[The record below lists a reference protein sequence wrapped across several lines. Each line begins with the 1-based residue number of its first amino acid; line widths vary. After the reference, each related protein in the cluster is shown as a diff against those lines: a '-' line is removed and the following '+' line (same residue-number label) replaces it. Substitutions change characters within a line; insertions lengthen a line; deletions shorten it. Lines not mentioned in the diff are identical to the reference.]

1 MVTTETSPAWRIA
14 AGLPDPELP
23 IVTIA
28 DLGILRDVTEDDQ
41 GRVHVQITPTY
52 SGCPAMETISEDLV
66 DALTTAG
73 YQHVD
78 VEFVLSPA
86 WTTDWMTDEARAKLT
101 AYGVAP
107 PTGHVGAGPVPL
119 AAVRGAARSAAASTR
134 GSPATSAPP
143 PASPCG
149 CAARAASPSTTSRRS
164 DARCHPGRVPP
175 PAGRGPRRADRG
187 RDRRHLRGAR
197 RARATTTRFVHGQH
211 LSIRGGDDVRR
222 SYSLCTPPSSGVL
235 RIGVKRLPGGA
246 FSEGVLGRLRVGDTL
261 EVMTPA
267 GRFTTELDPT
277 ARKRYVAVAAG
288 SGITPVLSIV
298 AAILEGEPGSA
309 VTLVYAN
316 RTHGSVMFLDE
327 VHDLKDRFP
336 ERLQIVHVLSRE
348 TQDVELFSGRL
359 DGPRLRA
366 ILDALAPADEVDD
379 WFLCGPQQMVE
390 ELRAA
395 IVDAGGAAN
404 RIHSELFHA
413 DPVRRAPVAALA
425 GTEDGAARVTIRLDG
440 RASELSLR
448 PDGVPVLEA
457 ALRVRADLPF
467 ACRGGVCGTCRAR
480 VVEGSVAMDANY
492 ALEPEEVERGYVLTC
507 QSHPTSERVV
517 LDYDA

>member
-1 MVTTETSPAWRIA
+1 MPGATRAAFHPLRVAALDELTEDATAVTFEV
-14 AGLPDPELP
+14 PD
-23 IVTIA
+23 A
-28 DLGILRDVTEDDQ
+28 LRDD
-41 GRVHVQITPTY
+41 Y
-52 SGCPAMETISEDLV
+52 A
-66 DALTTAG
+66 
-73 YQHVD
+73 
-78 VEFVLSPA
+78 
-86 WTTDWMTDEARAKLT
+86 
-101 AYGVAP
+101 
-107 PTGHVGAGPVPL
+107 
-119 AAVRGAARSAAASTR
+119 
-134 GSPATSAPP
+134 
-143 PASPCG
+143 
-149 CAARAASPSTTSRRS
+149 
-164 DARCHPGRVPP
+164 
-175 PAGRGPRRADRG
+175 
-187 RDRRHLRGAR
+187 
-197 RARATTTRFVHGQH
+197 FVHGQH